1 MEKKGGGLIKNFC
14 FTVDDN
20 IRFLKELTEKSY
32 RSIFDHPYLAMY
44 QRLHREFDLKIQL
57 NLFYRME
64 SFDLSLMSNAYYNEW
79 KENSDWL
86 KLSFH
91 SERENYKPYESS
103 GYDVVYEECKR
114 AHEQIKRFASPA
126 ALANTTTIH
135 YCLLTESGLRAVEDN
150 GVVGLLGLFGTNE
163 KPRTS
168 YDIDEGNAA
177 RIRTG
182 EILKIGNISFASIDI
197 VLNCYSEEKILEQLA
212 FISQRDCI
220 KVMIHEQYFYE
231 DYFRY
236 QPEFEEKLRSTFSFL
251 RENGYQSSFY
261 ESLLL

>member
-1 MEKKGGGLIKNFC
+1 ML
-14 FTVDDN
+14 
-20 IRFLKELTEKSY
+20 
-32 RSIFDHPYLAMY
+32 
-44 QRLHREFDLKIQL
+44 
-57 NLFYRME
+57 
-64 SFDLSLMSNAYYNEW
+64 
-79 KENSDWL
+79 
-86 KLSFH
+86 
-91 SERENYKPYESS
+91 
-103 GYDVVYEECKR
+103 
-114 AHEQIKRFASPA
+114 
-126 ALANTTTIH
+126 
-135 YCLLTESGLRAVEDN
+135 
-150 GVVGLLGLFGTNE
+150 GLLGLFDTNE
-163 KPRTS
+163 KPRSS

-197 VLNCYSEEKILEQLA
+197 ILNCYSEEKILEQLA